1 MSGALLI
8 FHFIFFNQKKMTVSF
23 SHSVFSVIP
32 VPVCAVLS
40 ASSSPPREVAGRGAS
55 VAGCVLSMGVS
66 SSPPQLQRARQAM
79 SRSKK
84 IPHRI
89 GPDAAGARLLMF
101 NSSLWQV
108 TQRLTPWLISLP
120 LFAMG
125 VVVTAWYS
133 ICYCILYVFYVLVLC
148 IFCIFCSAKLEKIV
162 EKIINH

>member
-89 GPDAAGARLLMF
+89 GPDAAGERLFMC
-101 NSSLWQV
+101 NTSLWPV
-108 TQRLTPWLISLP
+108 TQRLTPWFISYP
-120 LFAMG
+120 FFENG
-125 VVVTAWYS
+125 GG
-133 ICYCILYVFYVLVLC
+133 
-148 IFCIFCSAKLEKIV
+148 
-162 EKIINH
+162 